1 MIILCVFFSP
11 LLICRNPLE
20 HRVVSMTQVVVT
32 EEKVK
37 THRSQWLISPDLI
50 LSDPF
55 QVDLHTQAG

>member
-1 MIILCVFFSP
+1 M
-11 LLICRNPLE
+11 
-20 HRVVSMTQVVVT
+20 SMTQVVVT

-37 THRSQWLISPDLI
+37 THRSQWVISPDLI